1 MPKRFFGTV
10 DIDPDRA
17 ARDMGRIAEE
27 VLQHLTVL
35 PNTKIRV
42 TVEIDAEAPDGV
54 SEDTQR
60 IVTENCQTLKFKDH
74 GFEKS

>member
-1 MPKRFFGTV
+1 MRLEQAKRI
-10 DIDPDRA
+10 IDPDRA
-17 ARDMGRIAEE
+17 ARDMGKISEE

-35 PNTKIRV
+35 PNAKMRV

-60 IVTENCQTLKFKDH
+60 VVTENCQTLKFKDH
-74 GFEKS
+74 GFEES